1 MAKTQ
6 TAELELVIGD
16 DNPDALAGP
25 DFIENFQK
33 IDDAFVADREILNV
47 NLTTATGRAAAL
59 ALVFGG

>member
-1 MAKTQ
+1 MAKIKT
-6 TAELELVIGD
+6 ESLELVIGD

-33 IDDAFVADREILNV
+33 LDAAFVADREVLS
-47 NLTTATGRAAAL
+47 TSTGRAAAL